1 MFQFFDFDAC
11 QSFGV
16 KQKTTDQN
24 VGIGGIEAAI
34 TETCRIPQKRQNKI
48 RKVAQNNSPT

>member
-1 MFQFFDFDAC
+1 MFQFANFDAC
-11 QSFGV
+11 WIFGM
-16 KQKTTDQN
+16 KSKTTDQN
-24 VGIGGIEAAI
+24 LGIGGIEAAI